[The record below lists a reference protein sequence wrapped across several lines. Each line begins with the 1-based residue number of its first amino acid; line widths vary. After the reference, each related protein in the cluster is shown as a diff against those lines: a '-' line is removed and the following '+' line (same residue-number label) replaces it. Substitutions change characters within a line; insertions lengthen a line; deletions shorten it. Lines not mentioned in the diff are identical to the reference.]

1 MAFLIYRRCWS
12 KRKDYPRLR
21 GITILTRRYPN
32 WFNIFGRSSNKYEK
46 TEKCSAN
53 DSRSPLVGQVLDMQS
68 FPKVEKVVEQE
79 KDRLSAET
87 NFCPKINIKTR
98 LVKSLSTIT

>member
-1 MAFLIYRRCWS
+1 
-12 KRKDYPRLR
+12 
-21 GITILTRRYPN
+21 
-32 WFNIFGRSSNKYEK
+32 
-46 TEKCSAN
+46 
-53 DSRSPLVGQVLDMQS
+53 LVGQVLDMQS